1 MNEDGT
7 PIVAADSQPE
17 APVSTNPNELGF
29 EMTAEQEQEYVNQI
43 LANGDY
49 QAPAP
54 EVPEAP
60 VTPEVPVEPVVV
72 TPPAP
77 ETPVTPEVPTE
88 TPAPQADDL
97 WVEVERV
104 VTDDLGEETVET
116 VKLVY
121 DPNDPSS
128 FIPDDFTAKSTKQL
142 AEIMEAKAEMAK
154 LYEDRQSEFDKAEA
168 SKTSASQE
176 KAIIDGWNAEIKD
189 LIDSGVMVEPKLKPG
204 EAGYDADPSV
214 MKTDEV
220 FKFMTE
226 KNAERAK
233 TGIAPIGSF
242 GLAYTMFENNAAKL
256 AEVEAEKKEN
266 EDTKLKGAMI
276 GGGSAASGGTADQ
289 AAYVSGSHKSI
300 WDVPVA
306 D

>member
-7 PIVAADSQPE
+7 PIVAADNQPE
-17 APVSTNPNELGF
+17 APVSNNPNELGF

-49 QAPAP
+49 QAP
-54 EVPEAP
+54 EPEAP
-60 VTPEVPVEPVVV
+60 VVPEVPVAPVVE

-77 ETPVTPEVPTE
+77 EAPVVPETPTE
-88 TPAPQADDL
+88 TTAPQSDDL
-97 WVEVERV
+97 WVEVDRV

-154 LYEDRQSEFDKAEA
+154 LYGDRQAEFDKVE
-168 SKTSASQE
+168 SDKTAASQH
-176 KAIIDGWNAEIKD
+176 KSILDGWNAEIKD
-189 LIDSGVMVEPKLKPG
+189 LIDSGILEAPKLKEG
-204 EAGYDADPSV
+204 EEGYNADPSV
-214 MKTDEV
+214 MKTEEV
-220 FKFMTE
+220 YKFMAE
-226 KNAERAK
+226 KNLERAK
-233 TGIAPIGSF
+233 DGIAPIASF
-242 GLAYTMFENNAAKL
+242 GLAYTMFENDATRK
-256 AEVEAEKKEN
+256 AEAEAEKKDN
-266 EDTKLKGAMI
+266 EETKLKGAMI